1 MCEGERR
8 ALEGGCH
15 GQAAGSALWEGVFH
29 AISAFCNAGFALN
42 TDSLL
47 GFQRDPFLLL
57 TIATLIVLGGLG
69 FAVLALPWLRARG
82 GRRVGFAV
90 QARLVLASTAVLVV
104 GGAVLFLLAEWGRS
118 LAGLPFH
125 DRLVNALFQS
135 VTTRTAGFNSV
146 DLAALH
152 PLSVLVMMV
161 LMFIG
166 ASPGGT
172 GGGIKTTTAVV
183 LVSAILAI
191 ARGRGTAV
199 LLGRRVPLETVYR
212 SAAIATVAGLVV
224 VVGTGLLLVTQTER
238 FEVLLFEAV
247 SAFGTVGLSLG
258 ATAHL
263 DSVGKLVVAGLMLAG
278 RVGPLS
284 LALLLGRQQPT
295 RVEYPEARIMV
306 G

>member
-1 MCEGERR
+1 VITLLYLR
-8 ALEGGCH
+8 H
-15 GQAAGSALWEGVFH
+15 GQGVAAAIWRGVFH
-29 AISAFCNAGFALN
+29 SVSAFCNAGFALH
-42 TDSLL
+42 TDSLM
-47 GFQRDPFLLL
+47 GFQRDPLMLVVVA
-57 TIATLIVLGGLG
+57 ILIVLGGLG
-69 FAVLALPWLRARG
+69 FAVLALPWLRTRR
-82 GRRVGFAV
+82 GRRVGLAT
-90 QARLVLASTAVLVV
+90 QARLVLMATAVLVV
-104 GGAVLFLLAEWGRS
+104 GGAALLLLTEWNRS
-118 LAGLPFH
+118 LAGLALH
-125 DRLVNALFQS
+125 DRVVNALFQS

-152 PLSVLVMMV
+152 PLSVLSMMV

-183 LVSAILAI
+183 LLSSILAI
-191 ARGRGTAV
+191 ARGRHTAV
-199 LLGRRVPLETVYR
+199 LLGRRVPLETMYR

-224 VVGTGLLLVTQTER
+224 VGGTGLLLATQGDP

-263 DSVGKLVVAGLMLAG
+263 DIVGKLVVAGLMLAG

-284 LALLLGRQQPT
+284 LALLLGRQRPS